1 MLLVLLTDRAKLN
14 TFCYKYSIGSARRC
28 HEDRR
33 RIYRGVGLNCTHMKL
48 PCAAD
53 VALNVYVALK
63 ADRTAI

>member
-1 MLLVLLTDRAKLN
+1 MRPPITAKLN
-14 TFCYKYSIGSARRC
+14 TFCYKYSIGVF
-28 HEDRR
+28 
-33 RIYRGVGLNCTHMKL
+33 IKKPPRGVGLNCTHMKL